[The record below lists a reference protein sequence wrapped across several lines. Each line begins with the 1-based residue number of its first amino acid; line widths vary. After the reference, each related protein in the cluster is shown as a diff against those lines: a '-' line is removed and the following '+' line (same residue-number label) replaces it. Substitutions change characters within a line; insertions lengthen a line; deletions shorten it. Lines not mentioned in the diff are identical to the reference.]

1 MSKRRT
7 PGRARAFFDQPSNVD
22 FSHVFVV
29 LDIRSEL
36 STVAREQVSD

>member
-1 MSKRRT
+1 MRKRRT
-7 PGRARAFFDQPSNVD
+7 PGQARAFFDQPANVD

-29 LDIRSEL
+29 LDTRSDL